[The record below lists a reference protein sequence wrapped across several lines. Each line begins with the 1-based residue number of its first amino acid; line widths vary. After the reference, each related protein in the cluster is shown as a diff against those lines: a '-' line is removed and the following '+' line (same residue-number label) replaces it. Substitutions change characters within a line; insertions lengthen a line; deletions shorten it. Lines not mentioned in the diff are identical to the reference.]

1 MDHVTLGDA
10 LTSRCDADGR
20 QLPQPYD
27 EAMAGYHL
35 AQLNIGR
42 LRAPLDSPQ
51 LAGFVAGLDPI
62 NALAD
67 RSPGFVWRLQTDE
80 GNATSIHAFQDQLL
94 LLNMSVWESPE
105 TLRAFVYQSEHR
117 SFLAQRREWFE
128 RLAEAIQVLWWVP
141 AGHLPTVEEAV
152 DRLETLRRDG
162 PSPQA
167 FTFRAL
173 FPPPSTGG
181 DGDGDGSVDQAE
193 PTPLT

>member
-10 LTSRCDADGR
+10 LTSRCDADGGP
-20 QLPQPYD
+20 LPQPYD

-51 LAGFVAGLDPI
+51 LGGFVAGLDPI

-80 GNATSIHAFQDQLL
+80 GNATGIHAFQDELL

-117 SFLAQRREWFE
+117 GFLAQRREWFE

-181 DGDGDGSVDQAE
+181 DGDGSVDQAE